1 MDNLYSSSLQGIL
14 FGYPVFF
21 SHSKKKKKKRDE
33 NAQGVVPGFENLGL
47 GVPLRTLPRIENE
60 NVRNNKK
67 QKYNERKKR
76 REQIQE
82 LLIWAEEQ
90 RYLWK

>member
-1 MDNLYSSSLQGIL
+1 
-14 FGYPVFF
+14 
-21 SHSKKKKKKRDE
+21 
-33 NAQGVVPGFENLGL
+33 VVPGFENLGL